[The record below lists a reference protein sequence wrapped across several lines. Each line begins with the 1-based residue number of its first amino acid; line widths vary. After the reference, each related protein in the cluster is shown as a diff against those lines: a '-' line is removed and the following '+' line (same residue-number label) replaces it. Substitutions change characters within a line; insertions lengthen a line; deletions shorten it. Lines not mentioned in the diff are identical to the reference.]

1 MQGNPILSILICTT
15 IDRRELFK
23 KLYYEFFVQTKD
35 LPVEVLF
42 EEDNKE
48 ISVGAKRQKLLLRAQ
63 GTHIMYFDSDDWP
76 MTYYVEEILKALE
89 KNPDCVGFLIAMTT
103 NGQRPQVCCHSL
115 KYKEWKGDGKTKIDG
130 YDYVRNVTH
139 FNCVRRDI
147 ALQVGFKDLRFG
159 EDKIYSDAVTKL
171 CKTEVF
177 INKKMFHYRYSNKIP
192 HKLKYG
198 LNK

>member
-15 IDRRELFK
+15 LDRRELFK

-48 ISVGAKRQKLLLRAQ
+48 ISVGAKRQKLLLRAK

-115 KYKEWKGDGKTKIDG
+115 RYKEWKGDGRTKIDG

-139 FNCVRRDI
+139 FNCVRREL
-147 ALQVGFKDLRFG
+147 ALQVGFNDLRFG
-159 EDKIYSDAVTKL
+159 EDRVYSDAVTKL

-198 LNK
+198 LKK

>member
-1 MQGNPILSILICTT
+1 MLGNPILSILIATT
-15 IDRRELFK
+15 RDRRELFK

-63 GTHIMYFDSDDWP
+63 GEYVCSFDSDDFP
-76 MTYYVEEILKALE
+76 YAYYTEEILKALE
-89 KNPDCVGFLIAMTT
+89 QKPDCVGFLIQMTT
-103 NGQRPQVCCHSL
+103 NGTRPQVCCHSL

-139 FNCVRRDI
+139 FNPCRRDL

-159 EDKIYSDAVTKL
+159 EDRLYSDAVTKL

-177 INKKMFHYRYSNKIP
+177 INKKLFHYRYSNKES
-192 HKLKYG
+192 HLKKYG
-198 LNK
+198 FKK

>member
-1 MQGNPILSILICTT
+1 MLGSPILSILIATT
-15 IDRRELFK
+15 RDRREMFK

-48 ISVGAKRQKLLLRAQ
+48 ISIGAKRQKLLLRAK
-63 GTHIMYFDSDDWP
+63 GEYIVFFDSDDWP
-76 MTYYVEEILKALE
+76 MEYYVSEILTALE
-89 KNPDCVGFLIAMTT
+89 KKPDCVGFLIAMTT
-103 NGQRPQVCCHSL
+103 NGVRPQVCCHSFR
-115 KYKEWKGDGKTKIDG
+115 YKVWKGDGKTKIDG

-139 FNCVRRDI
+139 FNPCRRDL
-147 ALQVGFKDLRFG
+147 ALQVGFEDRRYG
-159 EDKIYSDAVTKL
+159 EDEIYSNAVTQL

-177 INKKMFHYRYSNKIP
+177 INKKLFHYRYTNKIP

-198 LNK
+198 FKK